1 MIWWLTKSNHEL
13 AINSWV
19 RAWLRAGALTR
30 LVVLLC
36 FTAVL
41 GVLSSTLGLGASM
54 LMRRNE
60 LWDGFL
66 AVFGVVTQLA
76 WVFWL
81 ADSAIEKW
89 VVNNDLKTLT
99 ASPNVVL
106 ATRGEY
112 IGGHP
117 KLPHGR
123 FVYLSL
129 SGVLENPNLTI
140 VLPGEHSAL
149 GKAFP
154 MPVLDLH
161 KTTAR
166 AVQSGPELGAVLVNI
181 VFHTKF
187 GGRQQALLDI
197 DYIGQAGRKQRVQ
210 IGEFWGGNG
219 EIQMWRNYIVCI
231 QAEADT
237 GEKPYGPW
245 NSLPSRSGTP
255 AKP

>member
-1 MIWWLTKSNHEL
+1 LWMIPSILGFGAAMLLRNNDLWNIFQSLSGV
-13 AINSWV
+13 AIP
-19 RAWLRAGALTR
+19 
-30 LVVLLC
+30 
-36 FTAVL
+36 
-41 GVLSSTLGLGASM
+41 
-54 LMRRNE
+54 
-60 LWDGFL
+60 
-66 AVFGVVTQLA
+66 LA
-76 WVFWL
+76 WIFWL

-89 VVNNDLKTLT
+89 AVNNDLKTLT

-161 KTTAR
+161 KTTER

-181 VFHTKF
+181 VFHTKL

-219 EIQMWRNYIVCI
+219 EIQMWRNYTICI

-245 NSLPSRSGTP
+245 NSLPSRPGTP